1 MNDQDAQSRIKV
13 YLEAAERS
21 KLISIKPAQRHKLL
35 TSIFEELEMGAA
47 EQHALTQHGQGQ
59 LALAKRH
66 IEHGRQLEGL
76 QHCQLARMLMPLD
89 VEALELLLEIYYQQ
103 RAYRSARNIAKEL
116 LAIQS
121 DHPQATAV
129 LSDMDE
135 GDQAY
140 WKTLLKVVLI
150 GYTCLLTINWVVD
163 QMLLSTSSN
172 ARAPTPS
179 EMETKPRK

>member
-21 KLISIKPAQRHKLL
+21 KLISVKPAQRHKLL
-35 TSIFEELEMGAA
+35 ASLFEELRMGAA
-47 EQHALTQHGQGQ
+47 EQQALTQHGQGQ

-66 IEHGRQLEGL
+66 IKHGRQLEGL
-76 QHCQLARMLMPLD
+76 QHCQLARLLMPFD
-89 VEALELLLEIYYQQ
+89 VEALELLLEIYSQQ

-116 LAIQS
+116 VALQS

-129 LSDMDE
+129 LSDTDE

-140 WKTLLKVVLI
+140 WKTLLKVLLI
-150 GYTCLLTINWVVD
+150 GYACLLTINWVVD
-163 QMLLSTSSN
+163 QMLLSKSSN
-172 ARAPTPS
+172 ARAPTSS
-179 EMETKPRK
+179 EIETKPRK